1 MTSKQNNYLREREKA
16 NARSPFSKRTP
27 ERVIMCAG
35 AVYSVGMAIFFALSY
50 FGVISSTSE
59 AARTSAQ
66 AVTALSRNSSN
77 TALIILYAIVTAGV
91 AAVTLEKDSRACE
104 KESVQEEFIKPEG
117 YISDNHLWR
126 WNAIMIIF

>member
-77 TALIILYAIVTAGV
+77 TALIILYAIVTAGTEGDTARRGDHIYGREAH
-91 AAVTLEKDSRACE
+91 AARSA
-104 KESVQEEFIKPEG
+104 VQMDG
-117 YISDNHLWR
+117 RLDDLRDGLLAVHR
-126 WNAIMIIF
+126 

>member
-59 AARTSAQ
+59 LLLLR
-66 AVTALSRNSSN
+66 LR
-77 TALIILYAIVTAGV
+77 
-91 AAVTLEKDSRACE
+91 
-104 KESVQEEFIKPEG
+104 P
-117 YISDNHLWR
+117 
-126 WNAIMIIF
+126 